1 MRSSTSRRGTVY
13 RVQLVEEGQA
23 GSRPPGGVPHP
34 GVEQKDVDQPGLF
47 DLRRFH
53 AVFTTSDLDTVAA
66 DKIHRQRTVIEQVN
80 ADLKASALAHL
91 PSGKF
96 AANAAW
102 LVLAV
107 MAFNLAR
114 TAGVIAGTGLA
125 KVTTA
130 AIRRTIVTVAAR
142 ITRSARRLVLH
153 LSVDWR

>member
-1 MRSSTSRRGTVY
+1 MVCRIPE
-13 RVQLVEEGQA
+13 LNK
-23 GSRPPGGVPHP
+23 
-34 GVEQKDVDQPGLF
+34 KDVDQPGLF

-66 DKIHRQRTVIEQVN
+66 DKIHRQRAVIEQVN